1 MNNDSAHNE
10 LAQKNTNHV
19 VNPLRN
25 QWLAQFLVVLGLI
38 GGLLNP
44 GNPDYLFPLIP
55 EALLI
60 SGLCL
65 ALFSLSE
72 RASTQSSV
80 WLTNTEASLLG
91 AFACVML
98 LYLLP
103 RMMWSLS
110 HTPHQVWNP
119 CENIAPSVFVR
130 MECYLQGAIVQF
142 PGPRQ
147 FYMIIGAFL
156 IGLLGF
162 LFSRVFPEGQ
172 KLVLKTIAGF
182 SILYCAAVFTGIALG
197 KETLLPE
204 FIGRSEFGGSR
215 FSLIIPNPSW
225 VWPYLAPGAVALIWL
240 FLTAKSKLKSAL
252 YFLGACFLTL
262 SIYKTGQRGGL
273 LLVGCLWAITIL
285 VKLVQLD
292 FTKIRNRI
300 AIATLG
306 FTVSVATIA
315 YGKFL
320 FERLMA
326 GLGRTDFLDA
336 NRMAIWKTALPH
348 VLANRPWFGFGYGSW
363 FQEYRAVAAP
373 AGAPLFDTAHNL
385 YVQLV
390 FEHGIAGGLII
401 ISLLA
406 ALLWLC
412 WKNNWSAHANR
423 RALVILAAG
432 SFLCC
437 TVVQEIDYI
446 RPTFYIHALLWGAI
460 LGGRSHRGDILN
472 SQISSTHKF
481 REFFLHKEQLYA
493 SNFVRALKKAVLALF
508 LLCSA
513 CILFVANYFS
523 FGAHPFEGDLTKREE
538 KIGRWLGPAAKIPA
552 FGSRDSYWKFQFD
565 APDNS
570 TTSYTSG
577 DDIFC
582 STHLKPGMQKYVIA
596 AGDSKYFPTHTRL
609 ESSKKFPDGNRYIS
623 NRLYYPPER
632 IELQSFPQETF
643 CGESKSSTSG
653 PAH

>member
-1 MNNDSAHNE
+1 MNNDSALNE

-80 WLTNTEASLLG
+80 WLTNAEASLLG
-91 AFACVML
+91 SFACVML

-147 FYMIIGAFL
+147 FYMIIAAFL
-156 IGLLGF
+156 IGLIGF

-215 FSLIIPNPSW
+215 LSLIIPNPSW
-225 VWPYLAPGAVALIWL
+225 VWPYLAPGAAALLWL
-240 FLTAKSKLKSAL
+240 FLTATSKLKSTL

-285 VKLVQLD
+285 VKLVQRD
-292 FTKIRNRI
+292 FKKIRNRI
-300 AIATLG
+300 AIAALG
-306 FTVSVATIA
+306 FIVSVATIA
-315 YGKFL
+315 YGKFV

-326 GLGRTDFLDA
+326 GLGRTDFVDA

-348 VLANRPWFGFGYGSW
+348 LIANRPWFGFGYGSW
-363 FQEYRAVAAP
+363 FQEYRAVAEP

-390 FEHGIAGGLII
+390 FEHGIAGALLI

-406 ALLWLC
+406 GVVWIC
-412 WKNNWSAHANR
+412 WKNNRTNHSNR
-423 RALVILAAG
+423 GALIILAAG

-437 TVVQEIDYI
+437 TMVQEIDYI
-446 RPTFYIHALLWGAI
+446 RPTFYMHAMLWGAI

-493 SNFVRALKKAVLALF
+493 SNFVQSLKRAVLGLF
-508 LLCSA
+508 LLCTA

-523 FGAHPFEGDLTKREE
+523 LGAQPFEGDLRKKEE
-538 KIGRWLGPAAKIPA
+538 KIGRWLGPVSKIPA
-552 FGSRDSYWKFQFD
+552 FGKNGSYWRFRFD
-565 APDNS
+565 APENS
-570 TTSYTSG
+570 TTSYK
-577 DDIFC
+577 
-582 STHLKPGMQKYVIA
+582 STENIICTNAAKTGAPKYLLA
-596 AGDSKYFPTHTRL
+596 AANSKLLPSQIDV
-609 ESSKKFPDGNRYIS
+609 ESSQKIPNSNRYIS
-623 NRLYYPPER
+623 IRLYYPPER
-632 IELQSFPQETF
+632 IEPNSLPRENI
-643 CGESKSSTSG
+643 CGEK
-653 PAH
+653 